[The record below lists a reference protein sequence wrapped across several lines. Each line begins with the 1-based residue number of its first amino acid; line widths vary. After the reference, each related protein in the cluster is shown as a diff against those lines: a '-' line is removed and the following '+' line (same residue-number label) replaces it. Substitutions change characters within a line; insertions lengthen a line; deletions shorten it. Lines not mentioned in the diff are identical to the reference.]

1 MGLINQFLKRLEDE
15 GIRYVHWKSNTNIEQ
30 ALAGIDDLDI
40 LVNPEDADQLN
51 QIFNELKLL
60 RAYSEKDS
68 WQEGI
73 THYVGIDST
82 KRELVHVHLHY
93 QLSVGYDFDKKYRL
107 PLEASY
113 IAGRNKYKNTFIPS
127 VEHEFI
133 VLVVRLILK
142 NAFVPFL
149 LLRLKRKIN
158 LFKIRKTQ
166 GIVSEGGY
174 REYTDLRDRADQ
186 SKVKAILAEEFPC
199 VSERVFNGCVATLEN
214 NSSLKAYFSSARFL
228 GLELK
233 DYRSHG
239 EWKSFAISLIRLSKQ
254 RLRTILSKTGIYRSA
269 QGKCAEYGGRIIA
282 FVGGD
287 GAGKTTTL
295 ASTAEVLSH
304 QFKVQQVHIGR
315 PNKSCEGLLFRALAK
330 VASIGR
336 QTNLSSALHFLSL
349 AYNRKNA
356 FKRAQRLRS
365 KGTIVLL
372 DRIPLKG
379 ITAMDCPRVHLV
391 ANGKYKKLIELEKK
405 LYTQIQGVD
414 ALFVLKLNPEI
425 ALKRRPEDDPDEL
438 RIRSGQIWNNHWHA
452 PYGIAIDTNENSRE
466 EVLSEVLAGIS
477 RRLSRPYLRVEIV
490 GLNGCGKSTLI
501 KNLSDCNP
509 NFLSKPSLK
518 RHYILIFK
526 NLLLHSW
533 MLFSVLR
540 KTRELRMVRI
550 FLQYKISMDVIRR
563 WNAQSDYLNADLIL
577 DQGPVFHL
585 SLARKEQLFDMV
597 VSAKDMANIKRCLQY
612 IFEMEASVEV
622 LYRRVR
628 ERPKQS
634 GRAQFLNAV
643 DFNQFC
649 YEYNEAFSVVN
660 DLNISSSKINTDN
673 VTPAKVLQ
681 QFNEAVKN
689 G

>member
-166 GIVSEGGY
+166 GIVSGGGY

-186 SKVKAILAEEFPC
+186 SRVKAILAEEFPC
-199 VSERVFNGCVATLEN
+199 VSERVFNGCVAALEN

-233 DYRSHG
+233 DYKSHG
-239 EWKSFAISLIRLSKQ
+239 EWKSFAISLTRLSKQ

-356 FKRAQRLRS
+356 FKRAQRLRA

-466 EVLSEVLAGIS
+466 EVLSKVLAGIS

-501 KNLSDCNP
+501 RNLSAEYP
-509 NFLSKPSLK
+509 NYLSVISLK
-518 RHYILIFK
+518 RYYYLILKSTIL
-526 NLLLHSW
+526 NLRLA
-533 MLFSVLR
+533 VLILTKSR
-540 KTRELRMVRI
+540 NLSLVRV
-550 FLQYKISMDVIRR
+550 FFRFKISIAIIRK
-563 WNAQSDYLNADLIL
+563 WEAQGHYPCADLIL
-577 DQGPVFHL
+577 DQGPIFCL
-585 SLARKEQLFDMV
+585 MLAEKEKLFGLV
-597 VSAKDMANIKRCLQY
+597 VSKDDVLQVKRCVHY
-612 IFEMEASVEV
+612 VYRMNASVDT
-622 LYRRVR
+622 LYQRVR
-628 ERPKQS
+628 ERPFQP
-634 GRAQFLNAV
+634 GRGQYLSRQGFS
-643 DFNQFC
+643 QFC
-649 YEYNEAFSVVN
+649 NEYKEAFSIIH
-660 DLNISSSKINTDN
+660 DLSIPSSDLNTDN
-673 VTPAKVLQ
+673 VTTTEVLQ
-681 QFNEAVKN
+681 QFNEVVKN